1 MIRAPSR
8 PLRRIRLLLF
18 LCVVVSITVLASFM
32 FASYIDE
39 AEASA
44 KYLSLGFDHVFV
56 ISARPN
62 IDRRKL
68 MSKLLRYQGIPYGFF
83 PATMA
88 YDIDHPETYSYWLG
102 ETHWHSPA
110 NYTLPAPELAE
121 FRTHMNVINDII
133 RLEHSSTLVLS
144 DLVDIAADI
153 KQQMQSVIAR
163 IPATWEI
170 LYLGH
175 CSASESSRPTEYHP
189 RLFVAT
195 NPQCTFAYALSQS
208 GARRLKR
215 VLDNMWPYPPKSFE
229 QVLSDMVKPLFLEA
243 YSVDPPLVVLIK
255 QVTET
260 TYQPET
266 FGLSNSTLDRLGML
280 AR

>member
-8 PLRRIRLLLF
+8 SLRRIRLLVF
-18 LCVVVSITVLASFM
+18 LCIVVSITILASFM

-44 KYLSLGFDHVFV
+44 MYLSLGFDHVFV

-62 IDRRKL
+62 IERRKL

-88 YDIDHPETYSYWLG
+88 YDIDHPEAYSYWLG
-102 ETHWHSPA
+102 ETHWHSPT
-110 NYTLPAPELAE
+110 NYTLPAPVLAE
-121 FRTHMNVINDII
+121 FRTYMNVINDII

-144 DLVDIAADI
+144 DLVDITADI
-153 KQQMQSVIAR
+153 KQQMQAIIAR
-163 IPATWEI
+163 MPATWEI

-175 CSASESSRPTEYHP
+175 CSISESSRPTTYHP

-195 NPQCTFAYALSQS
+195 NPQCTFAYALSQA

-243 YSVDPPLVVLIK
+243 YSVDPPLAAPIK
-255 QVTET
+255 PVSET
-260 TYQPET
+260 MFRPESSA
-266 FGLSNSTLDRLGML
+266 LSNSTLDRLGML
-280 AR
+280 VR

>member
-1 MIRAPSR
+1 MVRAPFQSF
-8 PLRRIRLLLF
+8 RRIKLLIF
-18 LCVVVSITVLASFM
+18 LCIVTSIAILASFM

-39 AEASA
+39 AEISA
-44 KYLSLGFDHVFV
+44 KYLSLGLDHVFV
-56 ISARPN
+56 ISARPH

-68 MSKLLRYQGIPYGFF
+68 MSKLLRYHGIPHGFF
-83 PATMA
+83 PATTA
-88 YDIDHPETYSYWLG
+88 YDIEHPEAYSYWLG
-102 ETHWHSPA
+102 ETHWNSPA
-110 NYTLPAPELAE
+110 NYSLSTPELAE

-153 KQQMQSVIAR
+153 KQQMRDIIAS

-175 CSASESSRPTEYHP
+175 CGTNELSLPTTYHP

-195 NPQCTFAYALSQS
+195 NSQCTFAYALSQA

-215 VLDNMWPYPPKSFE
+215 VLENMWPYPSKSFKHI
-229 QVLSDMVKPLFLEA
+229 LSDMVKPLFLEA
-243 YSVDPPLVVLIK
+243 YVIDPPLVASIK
-255 QVTET
+255 QISEAM
-260 TYQPET
+260 YQPEVSP
-266 FGLSNSTLDRLGML
+266 LSNSTVDRLGML
-280 AR
+280 IR